1 MSNQSG
7 QPMLPGF
14 QGTQKKE
21 EVKKALDELF
31 ELTLH
36 YNDSKSFDEFRK
48 FVGHFRFYSPYNA
61 MLIHIQMPGAKF
73 VAPASR
79 WIYDYRRSIKPSA
92 RPIIILQPMGPVMFV
107 FDVSDTEPTEYAK
120 PLPPE
125 VDKPFDV
132 KGGKIGGKLDKII
145 ENAKRDGIRI
155 LYSSDGSQLAGFI
168 RATDEKAKKYQM
180 FKSGIDKKRNPIYV
194 NIEVKY
200 DVVINGKLSREA
212 QFVTLAHELAHL
224 YCGHIG
230 SPDIKWW
237 PRRQNLDKTVREFEA
252 ESVAYLVCARLNID
266 NTSEEYLAGYLKENK
281 QTPKISLECVMKS
294 AGLIENMTRKR
305 MKPRKQTD

>member
-1 MSNQSG
+1 MSDQSG
-7 QPMLPGF
+7 QPMLPGL
-14 QGTQKKE
+14 QGTPDKE

-79 WIYDYRRSIKPSA
+79 WIYDFRRAIKPNA
-92 RPIIILQPMGPVMFV
+92 RPIVILQPMGPVMFV
-107 FDVSDTEPTEYAK
+107 FDVSDTEPTDYSK
-120 PLPPE
+120 PLPSE

-145 ENAKRDGIRI
+145 ENAKRDGIRV
-155 LYSSDGSQLAGFI
+155 LYSSDGSQSAGFI
-168 RATDEKAKKYQM
+168 RRTDEKAKKYQV

-200 DVVINGKLSREA
+200 DVVINEKVSREA

-237 PRRQNLDKTVREFEA
+237 PRRQTLDKTVREFEA
-252 ESVAYLVCARLNID
+252 ESVAYLVCTRLNIE
-266 NTSEEYLAGYLKENK
+266 NPSENYLAGYLGENK
-281 QTPKISLECVMKS
+281 QVPKISLESVMKS
-294 AGLIENMTRKR
+294 AGLIENMTKKN
-305 MKPRKQTD
+305 MKPRKKTE